1 MNIGKIIAITN
12 SDENKHSMEG
22 EQSGGSDTR
31 TQPEPQHD
39 REQVA
44 CEDTRAHQLARPTA
58 ETVTH

>member
-12 SDENKHSMEG
+12 SDENKHSME
-22 EQSGGSDTR
+22 EQQGGGSDTR
-31 TQPEPQHD
+31 TQPEPRHD

-44 CEDTRAHQLARPTA
+44 CEDTRARQFARTTA